1 MTSLGEDLFKLIWNL
16 IPRHFMSINDIA
28 CLRDIMAHVTM
39 IIIEVTHVTVVIEV
53 MVIMMINVSCF
64 IMVVIIDWVCLMVRV
79 SVMSVIKSWISMVVK
94 SSVMSIV
101 VMTSKR
107 IK

>member
-1 MTSLGEDLFKLIWNL
+1 MTSLSEDLFELIWNL

-39 IIIEVTHVTVVIEV
+39 VIIEV
-53 MVIMMINVSCF
+53 MVIMMINVSCS
-64 IMVVIIDWVCLMVRV
+64 IMMVIIDWVRLMVRV